1 MLSDEQ
7 VEGLG
12 RIIFD
17 KCKVEGELFE
27 DDLWKDVAL
36 AVIQYVR
43 NATLDEV
50 AQDVKFLMS
59 FVDYLNVE
67 DVPEGLDPTF
77 YITCSQSGD
86 EGIASRIKII
96 REKYGIVRQMKEG
109 SDG

>member
-7 VEGLG
+7 LIE
-12 RIIFD
+12 
-17 KCKVEGELFE
+17 
-27 DDLWKDVAL
+27 LWKSKSRRGNYVQFAREYEP
-36 AVIQYVR
+36 IVR
-43 NATLDEV
+43 NATLEDV